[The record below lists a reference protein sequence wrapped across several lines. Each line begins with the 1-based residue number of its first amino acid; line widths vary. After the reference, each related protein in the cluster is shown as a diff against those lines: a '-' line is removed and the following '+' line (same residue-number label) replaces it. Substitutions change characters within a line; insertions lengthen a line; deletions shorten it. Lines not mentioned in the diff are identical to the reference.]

1 MEELPSKDKYLVFK
15 YHDLN
20 KISLTIK
27 EHNLLDNIIVRIN
40 EYRDKTNLGKFQCV
54 VVEPELKC
62 YEIIR
67 ELVKEEAR
75 TKVPKQAFLL
85 ATAHSDLKN
94 YYYNYDI
101 AVATSASDAL
111 ASYVDGTINTKA
123 EIIAVKEGNNFKILD
138 KTIPVP
144 FEWLEELTQTELD

>member
-62 YEIIR
+62 YE
-67 ELVKEEAR
+67 
-75 TKVPKQAFLL
+75 
-85 ATAHSDLKN
+85 
-94 YYYNYDI
+94 
-101 AVATSASDAL
+101 
-111 ASYVDGTINTKA
+111 TISKRRS
-123 EIIAVKEGNNFKILD
+123 
-138 KTIPVP
+138 
-144 FEWLEELTQTELD
+144 